1 MTSSYIPEKTK
12 ARIRTAFQNRCAYC
26 LSSQRY
32 VYGPF
37 EIEHIIP
44 LFLGGSNNEDN
55 LCLACR
61 LCNSYKGVQTTGVDP
76 VSKQTISLFNPR
88 AQVWQDHFC
97 WSKEGTSVPGKTA
110 IGRATVEAIQ
120 LNNELAVQVR
130 RSWVAVGWHPPEE
143 LG

>member
-12 ARIRTAFQNRCAYC
+12 AKIRAVFQNRCAYC
-26 LSSQRY
+26 LSLQRY

-44 LFLGGSNNEDN
+44 LFLGGSNDEDN

-61 LCNSYKGVQTTGVDP
+61 LCNSYKGVQTMGTDP
-76 VSKQTISLFNPR
+76 ITEQTVTLFNPR
-88 AQVWQDHFC
+88 TQVWQDHFR
-97 WSKEGTSVPGKTA
+97 WSDEGVFIIGKTV
-110 IGRATVEAIQ
+110 IGRATVQAIY

-130 RSWVAVGWHPPEE
+130 RSWVAVGWHPPKE